1 MVNVMINIKCLI
13 KVIIINIHDTIK
25 RKVDLNRTQLGNTSS
40 IPEFLKIL
48 VTVLPKTMR
57 K

>member
-1 MVNVMINIKCLI
+1 MINIKCLI
-13 KVIIINIHDTIK
+13 KVIIMNIHDTIK